1 MALKQQQRTR
11 WNGNQGYKDGLN
23 TEGTLPTPQNTKWS
37 YLKVSLGAYIPTPPT
52 PPPPRGPCHSLR
64 ASSLGCSGGRA
75 GKGRRACNHSLEF
88 EYLHLKSWFEMLIGG
103 DDVSN
108 DVITPGTCFSML
120 VNISQS
126 FMLRTDWRKSDSSVN
141 REQQGNWSWNSH
153 SRDVVASSPSF
164 LPAPLPPP
172 PECPGKLAR
181 RLALSLS
188 WSLMLLVD
196 SFRTH

>member
-1 MALKQQQRTR
+1 MI
-11 WNGNQGYKDGLN
+11 
-23 TEGTLPTPQNTKWS
+23 
-37 YLKVSLGAYIPTPPT
+37 VSESQSRGIHTHHPH